1 MAAAA
6 DQGAESLDPV
16 LTLLRQLLEVA
27 AAINTGVRGVLAK
40 FELTNSMSALLWM
53 LDPDRPPLR
62 MREIARALGC
72 DPSNVTLIGDK
83 LEQAGLVTRQAH
95 PDDRRSRVLAL
106 TDTGK
111 DLRERLLA
119 HLAAAT
125 ALPSLTARE
134 RHQLRQLLVKLRGNP

>member
-1 MAAAA
+1 MAAA

-16 LTLLRQLLEVA
+16 LTLLRQLLEVS
-27 AAINTGVRGVLAK
+27 AAIDTGVRGVLAK
-40 FELTNSMSALLWM
+40 FELTDSMSALLWM

-72 DPSNVTLIGDK
+72 DPSNVTLIVDK

-111 DLRERLLA
+111 DLRERLLV
-119 HLAAAT
+119 HLTAAT
-125 ALPSLTARE
+125 PLPSLTARE
-134 RHQLRQLLVKLRGNP
+134 RHQLGQLLVKLGGNP